1 MTLGCHNTA
10 LDSDSDSNGPTP
22 HGIVIPVSPP
32 PAAAASPLE
41 ILETHTSL
49 REIPEESLHSAPRNV
64 PTTQNILRNMMR
76 RGNQQAHLLGKSLD
90 SLRSEHLHLEKLAP
104 VGPCCEAGTYSLNG
118 STACLQCAAGYYAK
132 ESCST
137 ACDIC
142 PAGTYSLPGSAAC
155 LECDPGYYSGTNG
168 SSSCD
173 ECVED
178 TYSDSAGASTCIG
191 CAAGSFQPTRASTEC
206 KKYEL
211 KKVSLPVI
219 LECHPGFQSGYFGQS
234 TVGCTEHIVDNT
246 LQDYEDVFVQM
257 LVALPLT
264 LDEFNDEKQQDFKYA
279 IAKAAQ
285 VDSSDVLI
293 RNITFLN
300 VTDDDNNEAMYATK
314 PTILYRDGRRIPI
327 SDVRRI
333 QKGVRYDDV
342 DSLSAQLRKAQ
353 AQLDQLTNKRTE
365 SSGAAQRRNLLWSAV
380 PLDEDVSTLPADEDE
395 PSADDIT
402 IEFLVKAKTS
412 TLARFVVDGL
422 TEDRVDAQL
431 RKVGL
436 PRANIL
442 VEPQIMYLA
451 SSRIPDFHFGM
462 DDPRNMH
469 HLPGSESIVC
479 SGGSSL
485 TGSGKKMSG
494 KVSA

>member
-1 MTLGCHNTA
+1 M
-10 LDSDSDSNGPTP
+10 
-22 HGIVIPVSPP
+22 
-32 PAAAASPLE
+32 
-41 ILETHTSL
+41 
-49 REIPEESLHSAPRNV
+49 
-64 PTTQNILRNMMR
+64 
-76 RGNQQAHLLGKSLD
+76 
-90 SLRSEHLHLEKLAP
+90 
-104 VGPCCEAGTYSLNG
+104 
-118 STACLQCAAGYYAK
+118 
-132 ESCST
+132 
-137 ACDIC
+137 
-142 PAGTYSLPGSAAC
+142 
-155 LECDPGYYSGTNG
+155 
-168 SSSCD
+168 
-173 ECVED
+173 
-178 TYSDSAGASTCIG
+178 
-191 CAAGSFQPTRASTEC
+191 
-206 KKYEL
+206 
-211 KKVSLPVI
+211 
-219 LECHPGFQSGYFGQS
+219 
-234 TVGCTEHIVDNT
+234 
-246 LQDYEDVFVQM
+246 QDYEDVFVQM

-264 LDEFNDEKQQDFKYA
+264 LDEFNHEKQQDFKYA

-293 RNITFLN
+293 RNIT
-300 VTDDDNNEAMYATK
+300 DNDNEEDEAMYATK

-327 SDVRRI
+327 SDGRRI
-333 QKGVRYDDV
+333 QKGVQYDDV

-422 TEDRVDAQL
+422 TEDRIDAQL

-436 PRANIL
+436 PSANIL

-469 HLPGSESIVC
+469 HLPGSENIGC

-485 TGSGKKMSG
+485 TGSGKKVSG
-494 KVSA
+494 TVSA

>member
-1 MTLGCHNTA
+1 M
-10 LDSDSDSNGPTP
+10 
-22 HGIVIPVSPP
+22 
-32 PAAAASPLE
+32 
-41 ILETHTSL
+41 
-49 REIPEESLHSAPRNV
+49 
-64 PTTQNILRNMMR
+64 
-76 RGNQQAHLLGKSLD
+76 
-90 SLRSEHLHLEKLAP
+90 
-104 VGPCCEAGTYSLNG
+104 
-118 STACLQCAAGYYAK
+118 
-132 ESCST
+132 
-137 ACDIC
+137 
-142 PAGTYSLPGSAAC
+142 
-155 LECDPGYYSGTNG
+155 
-168 SSSCD
+168 
-173 ECVED
+173 
-178 TYSDSAGASTCIG
+178 
-191 CAAGSFQPTRASTEC
+191 
-206 KKYEL
+206 
-211 KKVSLPVI
+211 
-219 LECHPGFQSGYFGQS
+219 
-234 TVGCTEHIVDNT
+234 
-246 LQDYEDVFVQM
+246 QDYEDVFVQM
-257 LVALPLT
+257 LVALPLA
-264 LDEFNDEKQQDFKYA
+264 LDEFNDEKQQDFKFA

-300 VTDDDNNEAMYATK
+300 ITDDDNNEAMYATK

-327 SDVRRI
+327 SDGRRI

-365 SSGAAQRRNLLWSAV
+365 SSGAAERRNLLWSAV

-395 PSADDIT
+395 PSADDIM

-422 TEDRVDAQL
+422 TEDRIDAQL

-436 PRANIL
+436 PSANIL

-469 HLPGSESIVC
+469 HLPGSENIVC

-485 TGSGKKMSG
+485 TGSGTMSG

>member
-1 MTLGCHNTA
+1 
-10 LDSDSDSNGPTP
+10 
-22 HGIVIPVSPP
+22 
-32 PAAAASPLE
+32 
-41 ILETHTSL
+41 
-49 REIPEESLHSAPRNV
+49 
-64 PTTQNILRNMMR
+64 
-76 RGNQQAHLLGKSLD
+76 
-90 SLRSEHLHLEKLAP
+90 
-104 VGPCCEAGTYSLNG
+104 
-118 STACLQCAAGYYAK
+118 
-132 ESCST
+132 
-137 ACDIC
+137 
-142 PAGTYSLPGSAAC
+142 
-155 LECDPGYYSGTNG
+155 
-168 SSSCD
+168 
-173 ECVED
+173 
-178 TYSDSAGASTCIG
+178 
-191 CAAGSFQPTRASTEC
+191 
-206 KKYEL
+206 L

-300 VTDDDNNEAMYATK
+300 ETDDDNNEAMYATK

-327 SDVRRI
+327 SDGRRI
-333 QKGVRYDDV
+333 QKGVQYDDV

-485 TGSGKKMSG
+485 TGSGTMSG

>member
-1 MTLGCHNTA
+1 MTLCCHNTV
-10 LDSDSDSNGPTP
+10 LDSDSDANGPTP
-22 HGIVIPVSPP
+22 HGIPVGP
-32 PAAAASPLE
+32 PASSPSLE
-41 ILETHTSL
+41 ILE
-49 REIPEESLHSAPRNV
+49 
-64 PTTQNILRNMMR
+64 
-76 RGNQQAHLLGKSLD
+76 
-90 SLRSEHLHLEKLAP
+90 
-104 VGPCCEAGTYSLNG
+104 
-118 STACLQCAAGYYAK
+118 TACLQCAAGYYAK

-155 LECDPGYYSGTNG
+155 LECDPGYYSGTVG

-178 TYSDSAGASTCIG
+178 TYSDSAGATTCIG
-191 CAAGSFQPTRASTEC
+191 CAAGEFQPTRASTEC
-206 KKYEL
+206 TKYEL

-246 LQDYEDVFVQM
+246 MQDYEDVFVQM

-293 RNITFLN
+293 RNIT
-300 VTDDDNNEAMYATK
+300 DDDNDDDEAMYATK
-314 PTILYRDGRRIPI
+314 PTILCRDGRRIPI
-327 SDVRRI
+327 SDGGRI

-365 SSGAAQRRNLLWSAV
+365 SSGAAHRRNLLWSAV
-380 PLDEDVSTLPADEDE
+380 SSGEDE

-422 TEDRVDAQL
+422 AEDRIDAQL

-436 PRANIL
+436 PSANIL

-451 SSRIPDFHFGM
+451 SSKIPDFHFGM

-469 HLPGSESIVC
+469 HLPGSENIGC

-494 KVSA
+494 TVSA